1 MIHLIMRIAVP
12 ENNERRCFQE
22 LSCQRPS
29 LRDRRNMA
37 TIKIYDLLR
46 RRALVTRKSARAI
59 KDFLVVPV
67 DPEGTALV
75 LDFSGI
81 EAVTPSF
88 VDEII
93 TVLGET
99 ASVDRTGLRV
109 VFLNPPTRLS
119 GKFLAIARRHGLH
132 IIESSPET
140 WTITK
145 DAPAAE
151 PPP

>member
-1 MIHLIMRIAVP
+1 
-12 ENNERRCFQE
+12 
-22 LSCQRPS
+22 
-29 LRDRRNMA
+29 MA

-46 RRALVTRKSARAI
+46 KRALVTRESARAI
-59 KDFLVVPV
+59 KDLLVAPL
-67 DPEGTALV
+67 DPNGGALA

-93 TVLGET
+93 TVLGEA
-99 ASVDRTGLRV
+99 ASVGRKGLRV

-132 IIESSPET
+132 MVESLPGT

-151 PPP
+151 TPP